1 MLMVAQAKELYNNSN
16 DLFLVSLLSFLLTL
30 LPFLPTLLPFLLRLL
45 PFLLRLLPFLLRR
58 QRVLNKAVKDV
69 ELLTREIAVMPVVGG
84 QQTTMQGEP
93 VLTEVVSDQLEQF
106 VVDIVHISGLLLDSL
121 LFLEQQLRLLGLDL
135 VLFP

>member
-16 DLFLVSLLSFLLTL
+16 DLFLVSLLPFLLTL
-30 LPFLPTLLPFLLRLL
+30 FPFLLRLL
-45 PFLLRLLPFLLRR
+45 PFLLRLLPFLLRC

-93 VLTEVVSDQLEQF
+93 VLTEVVSNQLEQF